1 MSKKIMMISAHTC
14 PIASEEGKETG
25 GLNVYVLELSKALGE
40 LGYSVDMYTRSQD
53 RHQPYIVEV
62 GSRVR
67 VIHIPAGPE
76 EPYPKKKLL
85 NHLAE
90 FVDNVL
96 KHLKNEN
103 LNYDLIHCHY
113 YISGLIGIKLKQKL
127 NQKIPLVTTF
137 HTLALMKNLVTRT
150 TDEQESN
157 FRIKAEFS
165 LIQKSDHIIATSQS
179 DKEYLQYLYECPKK
193 KTSVLTP
200 GVDLNFFKPLD
211 KGFAKQ
217 QIGANLK
224 EKIILAIGRVEPL
237 KGFDVLIYALKILLE
252 KNLAL
257 NKTLSL
263 WIVGGEITEQALA
276 WPSELDKLESL
287 KKTLGLSTEVK
298 FVGIQPQ
305 VKLPYFYS
313 AAEIVAMPSHYES
326 FGMVALEAM
335 ACSTPVIATN
345 VTGISKM
352 LEKYEQSII
361 TSANNPLLLA
371 QQLEHFILKQK
382 KLSSRIKLHQAV
394 QRHSWRQAAQK
405 AQNIY
410 QQL

>member
-1 MSKKIMMISAHTC
+1 MMISSHTC

-25 GLNVYVLELSKALGE
+25 GLNVYVLELSKALGK

-62 GSRVR
+62 SPQVR

-76 EPYPKKKLL
+76 KPYPKRDLL
-85 NHLAE
+85 NHLDE
-90 FVDNVL
+90 FVDNVIG
-96 KHLKNEN
+96 HLKKEK

-113 YISGLIGIKLKQKL
+113 YISGLIGLKLKQKL
-127 NQKIPLVTTF
+127 NQKIPLITTF
-137 HTLALMKNLVTRT
+137 HTLALMKNLVARN
-150 TDEQESN
+150 TDELETK
-157 FRIKAEFS
+157 FRINTEFD
-165 LIQKSDHIIATSQS
+165 LIQKSDHIVATSQS
-179 DKEYLQYLYECPKK
+179 DKDYLMYLYKCPRNKI
-193 KTSVLTP
+193 SVLTP

-211 KGFAKQ
+211 KDFAKQ
-217 QIGANLK
+217 QISANIK

-252 KNLAL
+252 KNPAL

-335 ACSTPVIATN
+335 ACGTPVIATN
-345 VTGISKM
+345 VSGISKM
-352 LEKYEQSII
+352 LEKYEESII

-371 QQLEHFILKQK
+371 QQLEHFILRPKR
-382 KLSSRIKLHQAV
+382 LSSRIRLHQAV
-394 QRHSWRQAAQK
+394 QRHSWHQAAQK